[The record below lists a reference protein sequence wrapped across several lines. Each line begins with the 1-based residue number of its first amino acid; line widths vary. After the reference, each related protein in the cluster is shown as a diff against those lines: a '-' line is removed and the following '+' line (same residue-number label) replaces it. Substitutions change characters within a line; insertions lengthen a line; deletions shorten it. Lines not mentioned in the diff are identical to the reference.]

1 MICVA
6 MLRPTIFVAEHLV
19 RRLLITRSIVTN
31 PKGTIPYGSSKWDQ
45 IRQNKFVYIDKTET
59 IAKMDS
65 EPVHS
70 CLWSPRRTGKSLL
83 VNQLALWHDK
93 AIKDDEVLAYSF

>member
-6 MLRPTIFVAEHLV
+6 MLRPTTFVAEHLV

-31 PKGTIPYGSSKWDQ
+31 PTGAIPYGSSDWDE
-45 IRQNKFVYIDKTET
+45 IRQDKYVYVDKTET

-65 EPVHS
+65 KAKYS

-83 VNQLALWHDK
+83 VNQLGLWHDK